1 MFGLKAVV
9 MLDYLLTQPRGKS
22 SDPVLALGELLSAAQ
37 QACGVTD
44 ARAVRLH
51 DCDFLLRAD
60 ALRQRRYS
68 PLFVSLDGAAPALL
82 DGEASQQVAD
92 ACGASPAQKHH
103 AWRIYATSEA

>member
-1 MFGLKAVV
+1 MFGLKAAV
-9 MLDYLLTQPRGKS
+9 MLDYVLTQPRGKS
-22 SDPVLALGELLSAAQ
+22 GDPVLALGELLSAA

-51 DCDFLLRAD
+51 DCVFLLRAD

-82 DGEASQQVAD
+82 EEEDAKQVAD
-92 ACGASPAQKHH
+92 ACGAYPAQKHH
-103 AWRIYATSEA
+103 AWRIWATCEA